1 MTKKTT
7 ETTKKTRTKGSTKAP
22 STKKKGQATQEARQ
36 EPSAPARRVG
46 RRHPSFT
53 PAQLYP
59 ATISEEELT
68 ALPIAKCPV
77 PLHVIDTKIDARKA
91 VAKIRKSMVIGIDTE
106 TRPSFK
112 AGVRYEVS
120 LLQIATEEECY
131 LFRLNLIG
139 LTKSLISLLED
150 PDILKVGLSLK
161 DDLSALARRHSFAP
175 ASFVELQRLCG
186 GYGIREL
193 SLLKIYAII
202 FAERMSK
209 AQRMSNWESS
219 TLSPA
224 QIHYAALDAWASLR
238 IYLTL
243 LASPAPSP
251 TNFALP

>member
-1 MTKKTT
+1 M
-7 ETTKKTRTKGSTKAP
+7 
-22 STKKKGQATQEARQ
+22 
-36 EPSAPARRVG
+36 
-46 RRHPSFT
+46 
-53 PAQLYP
+53 
-59 ATISEEELT
+59 ISEEELA

-77 PLHVIDTKIDARKA
+77 PLHVIDTKLDARKA

-161 DDLSALARRHSFAP
+161 DDLSALARRQSFVP

-209 AQRMSNWESS
+209 AQRMSNWENS

-243 LASPAPSP
+243 LASPVPSP
-251 TNFALP
+251 TNFALL